1 MLTKICLAMLLPI
14 FAAGL
19 PVCGQLRVG
28 IDGDIPMT
36 TLEQMQDNLGFAN
49 AQQRMDLFVHLGIDA
64 ITAKT
69 MADAWTPSMP
79 TQFRPLRTG
88 MRESMGLIFVPD
100 GPSGTCFLFLLE
112 HSETKSSLVWR
123 VVDRLQ
129 PDSWDHSVSL
139 EIAQLRRDGEDDII
153 LHHVDETHG
162 TVFVAGETQVF
173 SVFFGKLVRTL
184 ATEDFRNEDRLGED
198 QKARAEASESR
209 FQRLPGHVWEE
220 TRTQSVNGEMTKAE
234 RRRWRW
240 SNAELAFHADSFT
253 PLANE

>member
-1 MLTKICLAMLLPI
+1 
-14 FAAGL
+14 
-19 PVCGQLRVG
+19 
-28 IDGDIPMT
+28 MT

-69 MADAWTPSMP
+69 MADAWTPSTP

-88 MRESMGLIFVPD
+88 TRESMGLIFVPG
-100 GPSGTCFLFLLE
+100 GPSASCFLYLLQQ
-112 HSETKSSLVWR
+112 HGSTAKPTWHVIDHQVL
-123 VVDRLQ
+123 
-129 PDSWDHSVSL
+129 DSWDGTVSL
-139 EIAQLRRDGEDDII
+139 EIAPLRKANVDDII
-153 LHHVDETHG
+153 LHHVNETHG
-162 TVFVAGETQVF
+162 TVFVDGETQVF

-240 SNAELAFHADSFT
+240 SNAEHAFHADSFT